1 MLLALNSPDT
11 SRILKLID
19 RGDLGKIEQALERY
33 RSRLRNAFSGL
44 TNPFRR
50 RVLLKA

>member
-19 RGDLGKIEQALERY
+19 RGDLGKIEQALEQ
-33 RSRLRNAFSGL
+33 N
-44 TNPFRR
+44 RR
-50 RVLLKA
+50 ASCDYTACG